1 MPDMRVTV
9 YEFSEKDHLH
19 GVSVKGSAYDFCV
32 QFGLIHQ
39 GKARPVIAVVRR
51 AGTPAKLLP
60 AGDYTAS
67 MVLEDRKGVL
77 VATFDDFRPMVAAA
91 PAARQG

>member
-9 YEFSEKDHLH
+9 YEFSERDHLH
-19 GVSVKGSAYDFCV
+19 GVSAKGAPYDFCM

-39 GKARPVIAVVRR
+39 GKARPVVAVVRR
-51 AGTPAKLLP
+51 ADTPAKLLP
-60 AGDYTAS
+60 AGDYTVS
-67 MVLEDRKGVL
+67 VVLEDRKGML

>member
-9 YEFSEKDHLH
+9 YEFTEKDHLR
-19 GVSVKGSAYDFCV
+19 GVSSKGAAYDFCM
-32 QFGLIHQ
+32 QFGLVHQ

-51 AGTPAKLLP
+51 ADSPSQLLP
-60 AGDYTAS
+60 AGEYTAS

-77 VATFDDFRPMVAAA
+77 VATFEDFRPVVAAA